1 MIRLERVTKM
11 YKTSTRPA
19 LDRVSVDIERG
30 EFVFLIGPSGSGKST
45 FLRLLLREDVPTRG
59 TITVA
64 DLDVA
69 KLPRRRV
76 PRLRQRIGCVFQDFR
91 LLPNKTVGGNV
102 AFALEV
108 IGKPPQTVRKIVP
121 EVLELVG
128 LEGKAERMPHELS
141 GGEQQRVAIARA
153 FANRPMVLLADEPT
167 GNLDPDTS
175 QDIMLLLERINRTG
189 TTVLMATHDHSIVD
203 SMRRRVVELSMGKLV
218 RDEVRGV
225 YGVGQIV
232 RTDFV
237 VREVV
242 TGLRRNVTMTVAMVL
257 TTAISLALVG
267 TGLLAVRTIDR
278 TEQLYSDRVEVQVA
292 LTADISSA
300 DADCSQAVCSGLKA
314 TLQNSPLVASV
325 RFESQQQAY
334 ERYLQL
340 FKGQSL
346 AEVVRPQSLPATL
359 RVKLNDPEAGAQAV
373 REAMIG
379 QVGVR
384 NVIDQRDV
392 VAKLFDFLS
401 GVRNL
406 TFAVAVVQAIAALLL
421 ISNTVQVSAF
431 TRRVEVG
438 VMRLVGATRWYTQ
451 FPFLIEAVVTGVVGA
466 VIASLGILV
475 GKFLFIDDLLSG
487 IVSNGV
493 IPPIEV
499 GDVLWVS
506 PILLM
511 IGAGVAAVTG
521 YVTLRLY
528 VRL

>member
-1 MIRLERVTKM
+1 
-11 YKTSTRPA
+11 
-19 LDRVSVDIERG
+19 
-30 EFVFLIGPSGSGKST
+30 
-45 FLRLLLREDVPTRG
+45 
-59 TITVA
+59 
-64 DLDVA
+64 
-69 KLPRRRV
+69 
-76 PRLRQRIGCVFQDFR
+76 
-91 LLPNKTVGGNV
+91 
-102 AFALEV
+102 
-108 IGKPPQTVRKIVP
+108 
-121 EVLELVG
+121 
-128 LEGKAERMPHELS
+128 
-141 GGEQQRVAIARA
+141 
-153 FANRPMVLLADEPT
+153 
-167 GNLDPDTS
+167 
-175 QDIMLLLERINRTG
+175 
-189 TTVLMATHDHSIVD
+189 
-203 SMRRRVVELSMGKLV
+203 MRS
-218 RDEVRGV
+218 
-225 YGVGQIV
+225 
-232 RTDFV
+232 DFV
-237 VREVV
+237 VREVT

-292 LTADISSA
+292 LTSDVSTADT
-300 DADCSQAVCSGLKA
+300 DCSQPVCSGLKA
-314 TLQNSPLVASV
+314 TLENSPLVSEV

-359 RVKLNDPEAGAQAV
+359 RVKLSDPDAGAQAV
-373 REAMIG
+373 RTAMSG

-392 VAKLFDFLS
+392 VAKLFDFL
-401 GVRNL
+401 GGMRNV
-406 TFAVAVVQAIAALLL
+406 TFALALAQAVAALLL
-421 ISNTVQVSAF
+421 ISNTVQVSAY

-451 FPFLIEAVVTGVVGA
+451 LPFLIEAVVTGVVGA
-466 VIASLGILV
+466 VLASVALVV
-475 GKFLFIDDLLSG
+475 GKFVFFDDLLSG

-499 GDVLWVS
+499 SDIIWVT

>member
-1 MIRLERVTKM
+1 M
-11 YKTSTRPA
+11 
-19 LDRVSVDIERG
+19 
-30 EFVFLIGPSGSGKST
+30 
-45 FLRLLLREDVPTRG
+45 
-59 TITVA
+59 
-64 DLDVA
+64 
-69 KLPRRRV
+69 
-76 PRLRQRIGCVFQDFR
+76 
-91 LLPNKTVGGNV
+91 
-102 AFALEV
+102 
-108 IGKPPQTVRKIVP
+108 
-121 EVLELVG
+121 
-128 LEGKAERMPHELS
+128 
-141 GGEQQRVAIARA
+141 
-153 FANRPMVLLADEPT
+153 
-167 GNLDPDTS
+167 
-175 QDIMLLLERINRTG
+175 
-189 TTVLMATHDHSIVD
+189 
-203 SMRRRVVELSMGKLV
+203 
-218 RDEVRGV
+218 
-225 YGVGQIV
+225 

-237 VREVV
+237 VREVA

-278 TEQLYSDRVEVQVA
+278 TEQLYSDRVEVQVV
-292 LTADISSA
+292 LTADVSA
-300 DADCSQAVCSGLKA
+300 TDTDCTQPVCSALKA
-314 TLQNSPLVASV
+314 TLQNSPLVSAV

-359 RVKLNDPEAGAQAV
+359 RVKLADPAAGAQAV
-373 REAMIG
+373 RTAMTG

-392 VAKLFDFLS
+392 VAKLFDFLG
-401 GVRNL
+401 GVRNV
-406 TFAVAVVQAIAALLL
+406 TFALAIAQAVAALLL

-451 FPFLIEAVVTGVVGA
+451 LPFLIEAVVTGVVGA
-466 VIASLGILV
+466 VIAGLALLV
-475 GKFLFIDDLLSG
+475 GKYVFFDDLLSG

-499 GDVLWVS
+499 ADVLWVS

>member
-1 MIRLERVTKM
+1 M
-11 YKTSTRPA
+11 
-19 LDRVSVDIERG
+19 
-30 EFVFLIGPSGSGKST
+30 
-45 FLRLLLREDVPTRG
+45 
-59 TITVA
+59 
-64 DLDVA
+64 
-69 KLPRRRV
+69 
-76 PRLRQRIGCVFQDFR
+76 
-91 LLPNKTVGGNV
+91 
-102 AFALEV
+102 
-108 IGKPPQTVRKIVP
+108 
-121 EVLELVG
+121 
-128 LEGKAERMPHELS
+128 
-141 GGEQQRVAIARA
+141 
-153 FANRPMVLLADEPT
+153 
-167 GNLDPDTS
+167 
-175 QDIMLLLERINRTG
+175 
-189 TTVLMATHDHSIVD
+189 
-203 SMRRRVVELSMGKLV
+203 
-218 RDEVRGV
+218 
-225 YGVGQIV
+225 

-237 VREVV
+237 AREVA

-292 LTADISSA
+292 LTADVSA
-300 DADCSQAVCSGLKA
+300 AD
-314 TLQNSPLVASV
+314 TD
-325 RFESQQQAY
+325 ESQQQAY

-346 AEVVRPQSLPATL
+346 ADVVRPQSLPATL
-359 RVKLNDPEAGAQAV
+359 RVKLTEPDAGARAV
-373 REAMIG
+373 REAMTG

-384 NVIDQRDV
+384 NVVDQRDV

-401 GVRNL
+401 GIRNV
-406 TFAVAVVQAIAALLL
+406 TFTLALVQAVAALLL

-451 FPFLIEAVVTGVVGA
+451 LPFLIEAVVTGVVGA
-466 VIASLGILV
+466 VIASLGLLA

-499 GDVLWVS
+499 ADIIWVS

-511 IGAGVAAVTG
+511 IGAGIAAVTG
-521 YVTLRLY
+521 YATLRLY

>member
-1 MIRLERVTKM
+1 M
-11 YKTSTRPA
+11 
-19 LDRVSVDIERG
+19 
-30 EFVFLIGPSGSGKST
+30 
-45 FLRLLLREDVPTRG
+45 
-59 TITVA
+59 
-64 DLDVA
+64 
-69 KLPRRRV
+69 
-76 PRLRQRIGCVFQDFR
+76 
-91 LLPNKTVGGNV
+91 
-102 AFALEV
+102 
-108 IGKPPQTVRKIVP
+108 
-121 EVLELVG
+121 
-128 LEGKAERMPHELS
+128 
-141 GGEQQRVAIARA
+141 
-153 FANRPMVLLADEPT
+153 
-167 GNLDPDTS
+167 
-175 QDIMLLLERINRTG
+175 
-189 TTVLMATHDHSIVD
+189 
-203 SMRRRVVELSMGKLV
+203 
-218 RDEVRGV
+218 
-225 YGVGQIV
+225 

-237 VREVV
+237 VREVA

-278 TEQLYSDRVEVQVA
+278 TEQLYSDRVEVQVV
-292 LTADISSA
+292 LTADVSA
-300 DADCSQAVCSGLKA
+300 TDADCTQPVCAGLAA
-314 TLQNSPLVASV
+314 TLSNSPLVSSV

-359 RVKLNDPEAGAQAV
+359 RVKLADPDAGAQAV
-373 REAMIG
+373 RTAMTG

-392 VAKLFDFLS
+392 VAKLFDFLG
-401 GVRNL
+401 GVRNV
-406 TFAVAVVQAIAALLL
+406 TFALALAQAVAALLL

-451 FPFLIEAVVTGVVGA
+451 LPFLIEAVVTGVTGA
-466 VIASLGILV
+466 TLAALALLV
-475 GKFLFIDDLLSG
+475 GKYAFFDDLLSG

-499 GDVLWVS
+499 ADILWVT
-506 PILLM
+506 PILAA